1 MERENADGGASN
13 SFIQNDKEED
23 YYYTTPI
30 SAQMSHSENK
40 TRSIGEGRSASSSPS
55 IKNMQYSNLQNRVRQ
70 LQPENSRY
78 GISDKLFS
86 GIIYSFK
93 LIQFYIIIVNY
104 NCRIDKISNSANR
117 VKNSPESIKNRNYS
131 DALDSIN
138 QAQNDLKLQSPSI
151 LQRTQQQLNEQQH
164 NMNGRAG

>member
-1 MERENADGGASN
+1 M
-13 SFIQNDKEED
+13 
-23 YYYTTPI
+23 
-30 SAQMSHSENK
+30 
-40 TRSIGEGRSASSSPS
+40 
-55 IKNMQYSNLQNRVRQ
+55 
-70 LQPENSRY
+70 
-78 GISDKLFS
+78 LFS
-86 GIIYSFK
+86 T
-93 LIQFYIIIVNY
+93 IIINY

-117 VKNSPESIKNRNYS
+117 GKNSPELIKNRNYS